1 MSKGHTYPCNSS
13 LAIEGLV
20 HEKRRLAI
28 EWTKWHIILANVFE
42 TNVQSCSLLVKVWF
56 VA

>member
-1 MSKGHTYPCNSS
+1 MSKGER
-13 LAIEGLV
+13 EGLV

-56 VA
+56 VDYQLVVKTL